1 MRSLLPLF
9 SLFISLLAAHVRAVN
24 FKVNVRQRAAAA
36 LAARANGQNAVPVA
50 NTHNSEYIANI
61 TLGGREIPVLLDTGS
76 SDLWVTGN
84 VPNAKDL
91 GKSLSLSYA
100 VGNAAG
106 DVHTATLEFANYTV
120 QDQAFLLVQDT
131 SSFSVDITSQG
142 YEGLIGLGPNT
153 GSVIRN
159 KLDSSSA
166 DSVLD
171 RIFSQNTTSANY
183 LTILLN
189 REGDPDSPAT
199 GQLTISEVLPQ
210 YSNITSMP
218 KLPVTKV
225 HKLTDEDQHWQVYTD
240 VNGVLGPDGQPI
252 VVDSIVPSAPDGQLV
267 VVFDSGFT
275 LPQVPRAMADAIYGR
290 VQGAEYNTASEVW
303 TVPCDQ
309 LIPLT
314 FKFGGVEYPIHPLDV
329 SSSDFNMINSLGN
342 PVCVGT
348 FQPITSAFSLLG
360 EYDIIL
366 GMAFLRNTYTLLDYG
381 NFMENTASDRG
392 DPYVQL
398 LPLTDVN
405 AAHKDFVQV
414 RLNGVDTTGD
424 PSHALLPPD
433 QMQHSP
439 ISEAEKKK
447 AYEEMIL
454 SRWPYIFVGCLAF
467 VLIVVGLITWRCC
480 VRRRR
485 KREAKS
491 ASVRLPDTSATPRS
505 PGAHAISF
513 KRLED
518 GAMPENMEM
527 RESKGYE
534 SYHSSEYRPSF
545 ASSRTRV

>member
-1 MRSLLPLF
+1 MRSF
-9 SLFISLLAAHVRAVN
+9 STVLSLLLLSQHACALRFDVS
-24 FKVNVRQRAAAA
+24 VRQRAAQV
-36 LAARANGQNAVPVA
+36 LAARADGQNTVPIA
-50 NTHNSEYIANI
+50 NTRNSEYIANV
-61 TLGGREIPVLLDTGS
+61 TLGGRQIPVLLDTGS
-76 SDLWVTGN
+76 SDLWITGS
-84 VPNAKDL
+84 VPNAKDV
-91 GKSLSLSYA
+91 GKSVSLSYA

-106 DVHTATLEFANYTV
+106 DVYTADLSLAGYTV
-120 QDQAFLLVQDT
+120 KDQAFLLVEDT
-131 SSFSVDITSQG
+131 SSFSVNISSQG

-153 GSVIRN
+153 GSVIRD
-159 KLDSSSA
+159 KLDDA
-166 DSVLD
+166 TGDSVLD
-171 RIFSQNTTSANY
+171 RIFSQNATAANY
-183 LTILLN
+183 LTVLLS

-210 YSNITSMP
+210 YSNITNMP
-218 KLPVTKV
+218 KLSVTKV

-240 VNGVLGPDGQPI
+240 VNGILGPDGLPI
-252 VVDSIVPSAPDGQLV
+252 EVDSIVPKAPDGQLV

-290 VQGAEYNTASEVW
+290 VQGAEYNTDSEVW

-314 FKFGGVEYPIHPLDV
+314 FKFGGIEYPIHPLDV
-329 SSSDFNMINSLGN
+329 SSDDFAMVNSLGN

-381 NFMENTASDRG
+381 NFMDDTANDRG
-392 DPYVQL
+392 DPFIQL
-398 LPLTDVN
+398 LPVTNVTG
-405 AAHKDFVQV
+405 AHADFVQV

-424 PSHALLPPD
+424 SAHALLPAD

-447 AYEEMIL
+447 QYEEYIL

-467 VLIVVGLITWRCC
+467 VIIVIGLITWRCC

-485 KREAKS
+485 NREAK
-491 ASVRLPDTSATPRS
+491 AARVRLPDTSAAGRS
-505 PGAHAISF
+505 PGAEAISF
-513 KRLED
+513 GRLED
-518 GAMPENMEM
+518 GMTPQNMEM
-527 RESKGYE
+527 RSSKGGYD
-534 SYHSSEYRPSF
+534 YDYRPSF

>member
-1 MRSLLPLF
+1 MRSLLPVL
-9 SLFISLLAAHVRAVN
+9 SLLALLAAHARALN
-24 FKVNVRQRAAAA
+24 FNVNVRQRAAQV
-36 LAARANGQNAVPVA
+36 LAARAAGQNAVPVA
-50 NTHNSEYIANI
+50 NTRNSEYIANI
-61 TLGGREIPVLLDTGS
+61 TLGGRQIPVLLDTGS
-76 SDLWVTGN
+76 SDLWVTGS
-84 VPNAKDL
+84 VPNAKDV
-91 GKSLSLSYA
+91 GKSVSLSYA

-106 DVHTATLEFANYTV
+106 DVYTAQLEFANYTV

-131 SSFSVDITSQG
+131 SSFSVDIKSQG

-153 GSVIRN
+153 GSVIRD
-159 KLDSSSA
+159 KLDTASA

-171 RIFSQNTTSANY
+171 RIFSQNTTSANF

-189 REGDPDSPAT
+189 RDGDPASPAT

-240 VNGVLGPDGQPI
+240 VDGVLGPDGQPI
-252 VVDSIVPSAPDGQLV
+252 KVDSIVPSAPDGQLV

-275 LPQVPRAMADAIYGR
+275 LPQVPRDMADAIYGR
-290 VQGAEYNTASEVW
+290 VPGAEYNEASEVW

-314 FKFGGVEYPIHPLDV
+314 FKFGGIEYPIHPLDV
-329 SSSDFNMINSLGN
+329 SSSDFNMVNSLGN

-398 LPLTDVN
+398 LPITDVN
-405 AAHKDFVQV
+405 AAHQDFVKV
-414 RLNGVDTTGD
+414 RLNGIDTTND
-424 PSHALLPPD
+424 SAHALLPAD

-447 AYEEMIL
+447 RYEEMIL

-467 VLIVVGLITWRCC
+467 VLIVAGLITWRCC
-480 VRRRR
+480 VHRKK

-491 ASVRLPDTSATPRS
+491 AAMRLPDTSAPPRS
-505 PGAHAISF
+505 PGAQAISF
-513 KRLED
+513 SRLED
-518 GAMPENMEM
+518 GMMPNNYQM
-527 RESKGYE
+527 RESKAHDYR
-534 SYHSSEYRPSF
+534 SSDYRPSF